1 MLRLSKKRLF
11 AIEAVVDIAYHTGAE
26 PVRSSDISRR
36 QGIPRRY
43 LEQVLQELV
52 HKGILAGQR
61 GPRGGY
67 RLARERRRITVGDIM
82 RVVGA
87 LEGATDPVA
96 EPDGS
101 EVAVKVIRP
110 LWSDLQREIME
121 RLDSLTVEDLCTR
134 ARGLQVSSEAARAPD
149 FSI

>member
-11 AIEAVVDIAYHTGAE
+11 AIEAVVDIAYHAGSE
-26 PVRSSDISRR
+26 PVRSNDISRR
-36 QGIPRRY
+36 QGIPRRA
-43 LEQVLQELV
+43 LDQVLQELV
-52 HKGILAGQR
+52 HKGILGGQR

-87 LEGATDPVA
+87 LESATDPVDEA
-96 EPDGS
+96 DGS
-101 EVAVKVIRP
+101 DIAVKVIRP
-110 LWSDLQREIME
+110 LWNDLQHEIMD
-121 RLDSLTVEDLCTR
+121 RLDALTVEDLCTR
-134 ARGLQVSSEAARAPD
+134 ARDLHVPSEAPRIPD